1 MNAKRKAVYVALLV
15 CAAMLIVL
23 IKSVLQGGGETAA
36 RLDEQDSP
44 GDVSMSIINP
54 NREIRG
60 VWIASVYNI
69 NFPSSKNL
77 SADSLRAELDD
88 IVKTASANGLNTIL
102 FQVRPMCDALYKSS
116 FFRSSIRCTTLTRS
130 ANSAMIVW
138 KSNRI
143 SDVVIR
149 HPSLRLERRERN
161 SKKLPSRACF
171 APKSK
176 TARPVRSNSRLRLVG
191 QRLSAKRIP

>member
-1 MNAKRKAVYVALLV
+1 MTATELGNCGRSFLFVLFPF
-15 CAAMLIVL
+15 AA
-23 IKSVLQGGGETAA
+23 
-36 RLDEQDSP
+36 
-44 GDVSMSIINP
+44 
-54 NREIRG
+54 IR
-60 VWIASVYNI
+60 I
-69 NFPSSKNL
+69 
-77 SADSLRAELDD
+77 
-88 IVKTASANGLNTIL
+88 IL
-102 FQVRPMCDALYKSS
+102 FPVVHQVYDTYE
-116 FFRSSIRCTTLTRS
+116 
-130 ANSAMIVW
+130 NSAMIVW

-149 HPSLRLERRERN
+149 HPSLHLERRERN

>member
-36 RLDEQDSP
+36 RSDEQDSP

-88 IVKTASANGLNTIL
+88 IVK
-102 FQVRPMCDALYKSS
+102 P
-116 FFRSSIRCTTLTRS
+116 
-130 ANSAMIVW
+130 
-138 KSNRI
+138 
-143 SDVVIR
+143 
-149 HPSLRLERRERN
+149 
-161 SKKLPSRACF
+161 LP
-171 APKSK
+171 P
-176 TARPVRSNSRLRLVG
+176 TD
-191 QRLSAKRIP
+191 

>member
-1 MNAKRKAVYVALLV
+1 MQTASSSPVKHYKSNERHRLDALGGHVFLCFFLCILVLDNPRTAVYNKDKERRYPCKRLAPHQFKSLQKVMTATELGNCGRSFLFVLFPVA
-15 CAAMLIVL
+15 AI
-23 IKSVLQGGGETAA
+23 
-36 RLDEQDSP
+36 R
-44 GDVSMSIINP
+44 II
-54 NREIRG
+54 
-60 VWIASVYNI
+60 
-69 NFPSSKNL
+69 L
-77 SADSLRAELDD
+77 
-88 IVKTASANGLNTIL
+88 
-102 FQVRPMCDALYKSS
+102 
-116 FFRSSIRCTTLTRS
+116 FRSSIKCTTLTRS

-149 HPSLRLERRERN
+149 HPSLRCERREQN

-176 TARPVRSNSRLRLVG
+176 TARPVRSNSRLRLAG